1 MAAWIVHRLPVKLS
15 TVIPWPFT
23 AGRHRA
29 VVTLAIV
36 KLMIDMAVEMI
47 RAVVPGA
54 GADEDTATEPLGPII
69 AIRSAIVRRSL
80 VIPVWANRCYSDVD
94 CNLCIRFISGSEQKT
109 CGNCHQGER
118 S

>member
-36 KLMIDMAVEMI
+36 ELMIDMAVEMT
-47 RAVVPGA
+47 RPVVPR
-54 GADEDTATEPLGPII
+54 P
-69 AIRSAIVRRSL
+69 R
-80 VIPVWANRCYSDVD
+80 AN
-94 CNLCIRFISGSEQKT
+94 E
-109 CGNCHQGER
+109 
-118 S
+118 